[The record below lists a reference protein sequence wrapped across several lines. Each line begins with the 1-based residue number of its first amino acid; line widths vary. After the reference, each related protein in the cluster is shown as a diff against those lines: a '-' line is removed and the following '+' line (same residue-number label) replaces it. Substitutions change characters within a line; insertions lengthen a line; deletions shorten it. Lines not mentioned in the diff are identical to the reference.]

1 MSGAAAEPTLR
12 SRVTRGLAWKA
23 TSSGTLQLMRF
34 AVGIV
39 LAHLLSPHDYGVAG
53 MVVVFSSLILIFSD
67 LAFGSA
73 VIQRQALT
81 EDDRSTV
88 FWTTAAV
95 GLALTLVGIGLS
107 GPVADFYGEPAVR
120 PLFAAMSVSFVIAA
134 VGSTQAALLTRDMS
148 FRSLELRQIAAALVS
163 GAAGITLAALGKG
176 PWAIIAQQIASA
188 TVSTSLLWVASP
200 WRPRFRYSRR
210 SLREL
215 SGYSGNVFG
224 SRLLFYANRNADNM
238 LVGRFLGPSA
248 LGAYS
253 VAYNLMLVPI
263 SQIAIPVQDVLF
275 PAFARMQHDLD
286 ALKAAWARANRLVAA
301 IALPALGGLIVVAP
315 DFVDVVLGKRWHPA
329 VRVIQVLALVGML
342 QSVQGLNSSVLRAVD
357 RTGAL
362 FRYSVVVTVASL
374 TAFVVGLHWGV
385 VGVATAYAIS
395 SAFVEPYYS
404 RLTARSVGLSLID
417 FVRPLAGVA
426 QAVVAMA
433 ACVLA
438 ARQLAIYGGVP
449 TALRLVSL
457 IVIGAVTYTLF
468 CAWRA
473 PEVVAEIRDLRRRRR
488 RPQMTAAALVQ

>member
-1 MSGAAAEPTLR
+1 
-12 SRVTRGLAWKA
+12 
-23 TSSGTLQLMRF
+23 
-34 AVGIV
+34 
-39 LAHLLSPHDYGVAG
+39 
-53 MVVVFSSLILIFSD
+53 
-67 LAFGSA
+67 
-73 VIQRQALT
+73 
-81 EDDRSTV
+81 
-88 FWTTAAV
+88 
-95 GLALTLVGIGLS
+95 
-107 GPVADFYGEPAVR
+107 
-120 PLFAAMSVSFVIAA
+120 
-134 VGSTQAALLTRDMS
+134 
-148 FRSLELRQIAAALVS
+148 
-163 GAAGITLAALGKG
+163 
-176 PWAIIAQQIASA
+176 
-188 TVSTSLLWVASP
+188 
-200 WRPRFRYSRR
+200 
-210 SLREL
+210 
-215 SGYSGNVFG
+215 
-224 SRLLFYANRNADNM
+224 M